1 MINFARP
8 KLFLGSLLLA
18 LFAMPLAAQFNAS
31 LQGTVKD
38 NTGGGIPGA
47 HVKIVNQGTQQ
58 AREGTAGGD
67 GLYRFN
73 QLPPGLYSVSVDA
86 QGFKATKL
94 DDVVIAPDLPRTAD
108 VTLELG
114 SVQETVTVS
123 ASAIPTLQT
132 TDANISGTLDSR
144 AVERLPA
151 FGRDPFQL
159 VRLAPGITGTGAR
172 DRVRYSG

>member
-1 MINFARP
+1 MINFTRP
-8 KLFLGSLLLA
+8 KLLLTLSSLA
-18 LFAMPLAAQFNAS
+18 LFATPLVAQFNAS
-31 LQGTVKD
+31 LLGTVKD

-58 AREGTAGGD
+58 TREGTAGGD

-73 QLPPGLYSVSVDA
+73 QLPPGLYTVTVDA
-86 QGFKATKL
+86 QGFKSATV
-94 DDVVIAPDLPRTAD
+94 DGVVVAPDLPKTAD

-123 ASAIPTLQT
+123 AATIPTLQT
-132 TDANISGTLDSR
+132 ADANVSSTLDSR

-151 FGRDPFQL
+151 FGRDPF
-159 VRLAPGITGTGAR
+159 
-172 DRVRYSG
+172 